1 MERLRYET
9 PMMREECFAAN
20 EYVAACWQV
29 ACNVR
34 GADTHASNQGRQGV
48 THREEH
54 CGTAANQV
62 IHKNGSG
69 YTMIEEN
76 VENQPDLPCT
86 ITTPN
91 WEQATALNHDP
102 IHGETIY
109 WTTTGK
115 MGQTPVTWYHRGT
128 VENASNHS

>member
-1 MERLRYET
+1 MERLRYES

-29 ACNVR
+29 ACNID
-34 GADTHASNQGRQGV
+34 GPDTHASNQGRQGV
-48 THREEH
+48 THRKEH

-62 IHKNGSG
+62 IHNNGRG

-76 VENQPDLPCT
+76 VENQQDLPCT
-86 ITTPN
+86 ITTSD
-91 WEQATALNHDP
+91 WGQAIALDHEP
-102 IHGETIY
+102 IHGEPIY
-109 WTTTGK
+109 WTTTGV
-115 MGQTPVTWYHRGT
+115 MGSASTTWHHRGT

>member
-29 ACNVR
+29 ACDIR
-34 GADTHASNQGRQGV
+34 GKDTHASNQGRQGV

-62 IHKNGSG
+62 IHKDGSG

-76 VENQPDLPCT
+76 VENQQDLRCT

-91 WEQATALNHDP
+91 WGPERVLDQAPKNGD
-102 IHGETIY
+102 IIY
-109 WTTTGK
+109 WTTTGV
-115 MGQTPVTWYHRGT
+115 MGNTPTTWYHRGT
-128 VENASNHS
+128 VKSASNHS

>member
-34 GADTHASNQGRQGV
+34 GADEHASNQGRQGV
-48 THREEH
+48 THRKEH

-62 IHKNGSG
+62 IHNNGSG

-86 ITTPN
+86 ITTSD
-91 WEQATALNHDP
+91 WGQAIALDHEP
-102 IHGETIY
+102 THGEPIY
-109 WTTTGK
+109 WTTTGV
-115 MGQTPVTWYHRGT
+115 MGSTKTTWYHRGT
-128 VENASNHS
+128 VESASNHS

>member
-29 ACNVR
+29 ACNID
-34 GADTHASNQGRQGV
+34 GPDTHASNQGRQGV
-48 THREEH
+48 THRKEH

-62 IHKNGSG
+62 IHKDGSG

-76 VENQPDLPCT
+76 VENQPNLLCT
-86 ITTPN
+86 ITTSD
-91 WEQATALNHDP
+91 WGQAIALDHEP
-102 IHGETIY
+102 THGETIY
-109 WTTTGK
+109 WTTTGV
-115 MGQTPVTWYHRGT
+115 MGSASTTWHHRGT

>member
-1 MERLRYET
+1 MERLRYES

-29 ACNVR
+29 ACNID
-34 GADTHASNQGRQGV
+34 GPDTHASNQGRQGV
-48 THREEH
+48 THRKEH

-62 IHKNGSG
+62 IHNNGRG

-76 VENQPDLPCT
+76 VENQQDLPCT
-86 ITTPN
+86 ITTSD
-91 WEQATALNHDP
+91 WGQAIALDHEP
-102 IHGETIY
+102 THGETIY
-109 WTTTGK
+109 WTTTGV
-115 MGQTPVTWYHRGT
+115 MGSASTTWHHRGT

>member
-29 ACNVR
+29 ACDIR
-34 GADTHASNQGRQGV
+34 GKDTHASNQNRQGV

-62 IHKNGSG
+62 ICNNGNG

-76 VENQPDLPCT
+76 VENQPDLLCT
-86 ITTPN
+86 IKTFN
-91 WEQATALNHDP
+91 WESDRVLNQAPD
-102 IHGETIY
+102 IGDTIY
-109 WTTTGK
+109 WTTTGV
-115 MGQTPVTWYHRGT
+115 MGSTSTTWYHCGT
-128 VENASNHS
+128 VKNASNHS